1 MYGERSA
8 GNSNNQETT
17 LSFAELEFDV
27 STSLDDGGEI
37 SVETLNTCQED
48 CNCSFGQGKEAEAF
62 VNTLCAIFSPPSK
75 FLRTSSKIH
84 AGI

>member
-37 SVETLNTCQED
+37 SVETLEHL
-48 CNCSFGQGKEAEAF
+48 SRRLELLIWSGKG
-62 VNTLCAIFSPPSK
+62 S
-75 FLRTSSKIH
+75 R
-84 AGI
+84 GIC